1 MVIKL
6 KNRIII
12 SSFILFI
19 IGLFMI
25 YSASNIWAEYKLGDS
40 FYYLKRE
47 IVFGIIG
54 IILFIIASK
63 INLEVLKKYAIY
75 IFLVCLILLILVL
88 IIGTVRGGAK
98 SWISFGSFLIQ
109 PSEFMKI
116 GLIVLLAK
124 IMSIKDLKSLKDLL
138 LPLFFIA
145 LVFLFIML
153 EPDLGSGLVIL
164 ASAII
169 MIFVSQIKIK
179 YFIYLGIIGII
190 GFIILVMVAPYRIS
204 RIEAFINP
212 WSDPLGTG
220 FQAIQS
226 LYAISPSGLFGL
238 GYMNSRQKYFYLPEP
253 QTDFIFSIVLEE
265 LGIIGGILIIGLFL
279 IIIINGYLLAFKEK
293 DKFKMYLRIGI
304 TSIIFIQTFINL
316 GVVTTLL
323 PITGITLPF
332 LSYGGSSII
341 TTFTMIGI
349 LVNDCKN

>member
-116 GLIVLLAK
+116 GLIILLSK

-349 LVNDCKN
+349 LVNDCKK